1 MFLTSRDRHVGELL
15 ELLQGCQGPFRGSR
29 GKVGFLSRYH
39 SGKGPH
45 LTLRGESPGFPRV
58 AAGNMGFLSSYY
70 GNIRVP
76 LMLLQE
82 SPVFMPVV
90 RYLSDS
96 SLIAA
101 GAEVLIWSLG
111 QNLRVPLHC

>member
-1 MFLTSRDRHVGELL
+1 MIASRLL
-15 ELLQGCQGPFRGSR
+15 
-29 GKVGFLSRYH
+29 
-39 SGKGPH
+39 SGNGPH
-45 LTLRGESPGFPRV
+45 LVWRGEPLGFSQV